1 MCLMAFA
8 LHPHPALG
16 LLLASNRDEFLDRP
30 TQPLHQWHTATGTP
44 VWAGRD
50 VRDGGTWLG
59 CTPAGRV
66 GMLTN
71 VRDPDSVAQAST
83 EQQPTPSAAATA
95 LRSRGE
101 LVTRWLDTHAA
112 EPNSAMAAEQL
123 LAWLGPRALDYGGF
137 NLVLGDVAQGCWLW
151 LNNRPHSA
159 LPGMPSAVRALTTQ
173 PHPHLLAAWL
183 PPGVYGLSNSGL
195 DAPWPKTRT
204 LTNALTQA
212 LQSDLD
218 AIAAGQPPHPLAHSP
233 LWHTLTNTERA
244 PDHELPHTGVPWA
257 WEQALSAIWVDMPPT
272 EVNPATETTT
282 LRAALTGYGTRSSLL
297 MRLHRPGWKTDTTRS
312 SLAGVSHPPDWQA
325 QMLERTW
332 RPASTEGWVSAEW
345 TLPQSNGHQNH
356 NCNSSEH
363 AVTPSTTTTTQTV
376 NQLR

>member
-30 TQPLHQWHTATGTP
+30 TQPLHQWHTASGTP

-50 VRDGGTWLG
+50 VREGGTWLG
-59 CTPAGRV
+59 CTPGGRI

-83 EQQPTPSAAATA
+83 GHQPPPIAAAAA

-112 EPNSAMAAEQL
+112 EPNPALAAEQL

-137 NLVLGDVAQGCWLW
+137 NLVLGDLAQGCWLW
-151 LNNRPHSA
+151 LNNRPQRVLPTMPEA
-159 LPGMPSAVRALTTQ
+159 LRALTTQ
-173 PHPHLLAAWL
+173 PYPHLVAAWL
-183 PPGVYGLSNSGL
+183 PPGVYGLSNAGL
-195 DAPWPKTRT
+195 GTPWPKTRT
-204 LTNALTQA
+204 LTHALTQA

-218 AIAAGQPPHPLAHSP
+218 ALAAGHPPLPLAHSP
-233 LWHTLTNTERA
+233 LWHTLANTEQA
-244 PDHELPHTGVPWA
+244 PDHELPHTGVPRA

-272 EVNPATETTT
+272 AADSETQATAPN
-282 LRAALTGYGTRSSLL
+282 AAPSGYGTRSSLL
-297 MRLHRPGWKTDTTRS
+297 MRLQRPGWSAATTRS
-312 SLAGVSHPPDWQA
+312 SLVGVSHPSDWQA

-332 RPASTEGWVSAEW
+332 RPAPTEGWVSAEW
-345 TLPQSNGHQNH
+345 KLTQSDGHQAHSGNRH
-356 NCNSSEH
+356 
-363 AVTPSTTTTTQTV
+363 
-376 NQLR
+376 